1 MKPGDEVMVQF
12 VYSDHP
18 ERGILIR
25 HSDDWKVVTIK
36 TDLGG
41 ELTGIVADIQEVSL
55 FK

>member
-18 ERGILIR
+18 ERGVLVR
-25 HSDDWKVVTIK
+25 HSDDWKVVTIR
-36 TDLGG
+36 TDAGV
-41 ELTGIVADIQEVSL
+41 EWTGLVSEIQEVSL